1 MTCPA
6 TTGSGCPA
14 FLAPRELA
22 YVLVT
27 REPDRSVA
35 VSFPV
40 SAMFV
45 SLALMFLKRMA
56 VVIPVMWAV
65 VTLVFL
71 LIHLVPGDPVVMYL
85 GDSARPED
93 IQALRHKHGLD
104 LPLWQQ
110 YVRLWIGA
118 ITPDGADKH
127 RGLLRGDLGET
138 FGGKN
143 VMHELLKRYPTTLKL
158 AGAAILV
165 AVVVAIPLGITAAV
179 FRGRWPDTVIS
190 IASLGGIALPNFVL
204 GPLAIL
210 IFAVYLDWLPVSGS
224 ETPTHYIL
232 PAVTLGLAMAA
243 ILTRL
248 VRSGVLEELNEDYV
262 RTARA
267 KGLPESVVLFK
278 HVLKNSLIPVVT
290 VIGLQFGIVL
300 TGAIVTETIFAMPG
314 VGDLTVRAIHERE
327 YNQVQANLLAI
338 ALTYVT
344 VNTLTDILY
353 RLLDP
358 RITLER

>member
-1 MTCPA
+1 MA
-6 TTGSGCPA
+6 SL
-14 FLAPRELA
+14 FLLLLKR
-22 YVLVT
+22 
-27 REPDRSVA
+27 
-35 VSFPV
+35 
-40 SAMFV
+40 
-45 SLALMFLKRMA
+45 LALA
-56 VVIPVMWAV
+56 VPVMWAV

-93 IQALRHKHGLD
+93 IQELRHKHGLD

-110 YVRLWIGA
+110 YVRLWFGA
-118 ITPDGADKH
+118 PTNDGLDKH

-143 VMHELLKRYPTTLKL
+143 VVTELLKRYPTTLKL
-158 AGAAILV
+158 AGGAMLV
-165 AVVVAIPLGITAAV
+165 AVAVAIPLGVAAAV
-179 FRGRWPDTVIS
+179 ARARGHWLDTVIS
-190 IASLGGIALPNFVL
+190 VVSLAGIALPNFVI

-224 ETPTHYIL
+224 EHFEHFIL
-232 PAVTLGLAMAA
+232 PATTLGLAMAA

-248 VRSGVLEELNEDYV
+248 VRSSVLEELGEDYV

-267 KGLPESVVLFK
+267 KGLPERVVLFK

-290 VIGLQFGIVL
+290 IIGLQFGIVL
-300 TGAIVTETIFAMPG
+300 TGAIVTETIFSMPG
-314 VGDLTVRAIHERE
+314 VGELTIRAINERE

-338 ALTYVT
+338 ALTYVV

>member
-1 MTCPA
+1 M
-6 TTGSGCPA
+6 
-14 FLAPRELA
+14 
-22 YVLVT
+22 
-27 REPDRSVA
+27 
-35 VSFPV
+35 
-40 SAMFV
+40 
-45 SLALMFLKRMA
+45 LALMFLKRLAM
-56 VVIPVMWAV
+56 VIPVMWAV

-85 GDSARPED
+85 GDGARPED
-93 IQALRHKHGLD
+93 IQSLRRKHGLD
-104 LPLWQQ
+104 LPLWRQ
-110 YVRLWIGA
+110 YVRLWVGA
-118 ITPDGADKH
+118 SAPDGEDKH

-143 VMHELLKRYPTTLKL
+143 VTQELLKRYPTTLKL

-165 AVVVAIPLGITAAV
+165 AVVVAVPLGVAAAV
-179 FRGRWPDTVIS
+179 FRGRPLDTAIS
-190 IASLGGIALPNFVL
+190 IASLGGIALPNFVI

-210 IFAVYLDWLPVSGS
+210 IFAVHLDWLPVSGGDGFA
-224 ETPTHYIL
+224 HYIL
-232 PAVTLGLAMAA
+232 PATTLGLAMAA

-248 VRSGVLEELNEDYV
+248 VRSSVLEELGEDYV

-267 KGLPESVVLFK
+267 KGLPERVVLFK

-290 VIGLQFGIVL
+290 IIGLQFGIIL
-300 TGAIVTETIFAMPG
+300 TGAIVTETIFSIPG
-314 VGDLTVRAIHERE
+314 VGDLTVRAINERE
-327 YNQVQANLLAI
+327 YNQVQANLLAV

-344 VNTLTDILY
+344 VNTLTDLLY

>member
-1 MTCPA
+1 MTM
-6 TTGSGCPA
+6 
-14 FLAPRELA
+14 L
-22 YVLVT
+22 
-27 REPDRSVA
+27 
-35 VSFPV
+35 VSFFL
-40 SAMFV
+40 S
-45 SLALMFLKRMA
+45 FLKRMA
-56 VVIPVMWAV
+56 VVVPVMWAV

-110 YVRLWIGA
+110 YVRLWLGA
-118 ITPDGADKH
+118 PTKDGLDKH

-143 VMHELLKRYPTTLKL
+143 VVKELLNRYPTTLKL
-158 AGAAILV
+158 AGAAMLV
-165 AVVVAIPLGITAAV
+165 AVIVAIPLGIAAAV
-179 FRGRWPDTVIS
+179 ARGHWLDTAIS
-190 IASLGGIALPNFVL
+190 VVSLGGIALPNFVI

-224 ETPTHYIL
+224 ERLEHFIL
-232 PAVTLGLAMAA
+232 PATTLGLAMAA

-248 VRSGVLEELNEDYV
+248 VRSSVLEELGEDYV

-267 KGLPESVVLFK
+267 KGLPERVVLFK

-290 VIGLQFGIVL
+290 IIGLQFGIIL

-314 VGDLTVRAIHERE
+314 VGDLTVRAINERE

-338 ALTYVT
+338 ALTYVA
-344 VNTLTDILY
+344 VNTLTDLLY

-358 RITLER
+358 RIALDR

>member
-1 MTCPA
+1 M
-6 TTGSGCPA
+6 
-14 FLAPRELA
+14 
-22 YVLVT
+22 VT
-27 REPDRSVA
+27 
-35 VSFPV
+35 
-40 SAMFV
+40 
-45 SLALMFLKRMA
+45 ALLLTFFKRMA

-71 LIHLVPGDPVVMYL
+71 LIHLVPGDPVAMYL

-104 LPLWQQ
+104 LPLWRQ

-118 ITPDGADKH
+118 SAPDGADKH

-138 FGGKN
+138 FAGKN
-143 VMHELLKRYPTTLKL
+143 VMKELLKRYPATLKL

-165 AVVVAIPLGITAAV
+165 AAIVALPLGIAAAV
-179 FRGRWPDTVIS
+179 SRGSWLDTAISVI
-190 IASLGGIALPNFVL
+190 SLGGIALPNFVI

-224 ETPTHYIL
+224 DGFEHFIL
-232 PAVTLGLAMAA
+232 PAVTLGLALAA

-248 VRSGVLEELNEDYV
+248 VRSSVIEELDEDYV
-262 RTARA
+262 RAARA
-267 KGLPESVVLFK
+267 KGLPERVVLFK

-290 VIGLQFGIVL
+290 IIGLQFGIIL
-300 TGAIVTETIFAMPG
+300 TGAIVTETIFSMPG
-314 VGDLTVRAIHERE
+314 VGDLTVRAINERE

-344 VNTLTDILY
+344 VNTLTDLLY

-358 RITLER
+358 RIALDR